1 MSEIM
6 KLLSVFKVITEADLL
21 PEVMCVEQSIQKDM
35 MPLEDSS
42 DASYEDVEV
51 DDVEAMNE
59 DRRLALLSPLRIGK

>member
-1 MSEIM
+1 M

-35 MPLEDSS
+35 MPLEESS

-59 DRRLALLSPLRIGK
+59 DRRLALLSPLRMGQ

>member
-1 MSEIM
+1 M

-35 MPLEDSS
+35 MPLEESS

-59 DRRLALLSPLRIGK
+59 DRRLALLSPLRIGQ

>member
-1 MSEIM
+1 M
-6 KLLSVFKVITEADLL
+6 KLLSVFKVVTEADLL